1 MLQDKPLA
9 PPETRQEPVG
19 DTLHG
24 RTIDDPFR
32 WLEDSSSAEVAAWT
46 QAQNAYTEAMLGQAP
61 GRAALSRRLAQ
72 MLEIGTV
79 QVPETAGNRYFY
91 TRRDGTQNQPV
102 LYIREGGDGAERV
115 LLDPNTASAGGT
127 VALDWWYPSLDGRLL
142 AYGYSDHGDEKST
155 LRILDV
161 SSGAHLPDEIPYT
174 RYASLEWE
182 PDGRG
187 FYYTRYPAPGTV
199 PAGEEDYHQH
209 VFHHRLGGDP
219 VQDPELFGAGRDM
232 TEMLHLH
239 LSPNGRWLLVFVE
252 QGWARTEIHVCDL
265 QAGKTVFEPLIADLD
280 ALFGGEVIDNTF
292 YVQTN
297 WEAPRY
303 RVLAIDLERPARA
316 SWREVIAERPDVV
329 VESMAIVGKRLVLNE
344 SKDVTSA
351 IGLYTLDGAPLPPPA
366 LPPLGSLTGLE
377 GEWDGDELFLGFE
390 SYTVPPTVY
399 RYHLPSGELTTWA
412 QVEAPIDLS
421 RFQVERVWY
430 PSKDGTLI
438 PLFILSR
445 RDLVRNGDNPTVLS
459 GYGGFN
465 VSNSPVF
472 NRGVLPWLEQ
482 GGVYA
487 LANLRG
493 GAEYGEEWHRAGMLD
508 KKQNVFDDFHAAA
521 EYLIREGYTRAE
533 RLGIMGGSNGGL
545 LVGAALTQRPE
556 LFGAVVCQVPLLDMI
571 RYHHFR
577 IAKLW
582 IAEYGG
588 ADDPEQFAWLLAYS
602 PYHHVQPGTDYP
614 AVLFT
619 TAESDSRV
627 DPMHARKMAALLQSH
642 GPRRPVLLR
651 VETEA
656 GHGQGKPLSKRIA
669 EQTDIWSFLAMQLG
683 LERQDAGAAGS
694 GGFDQRLD

>member
-1 MLQDKPLA
+1 MLQDKSLA
-9 PPETRQEPVG
+9 PPQTRQEPVR
-19 DTLHG
+19 DSLHG
-24 RTIDDPFR
+24 RTIEDPFR
-32 WLEDSSSAEVAAWT
+32 WLEDSSSAEVAGWT
-46 QAQNAYTEAMLGQAP
+46 AAQNAYTEAVLGQVP
-61 GRAALSRRLAQ
+61 GRDALSHRLAQ

-79 QVPETAGNRYFY
+79 QVPAAGGNRYLY

-102 LYIREGGDGAERV
+102 LYVREGLDGPDRV

-127 VALDWWYPSLDGRLL
+127 IALDWWYPSLDGSLL

-155 LRILDV
+155 LRVLDV
-161 SSGAHLPDEIPYT
+161 SSGAHLPDEIPHT
-174 RYASLEWE
+174 RYAGLEWE
-182 PDGRG
+182 PDGQG

-209 VFHHRLGGDP
+209 VFHHRLGTDP
-219 VQDPELFGAGRDM
+219 AQDPELFGAGRDM
-232 TEMLHLH
+232 TEMVHLH

-252 QGWARTEIHVCDL
+252 QGWTRSEVHVRDL
-265 QAGKTVFEPLIADLD
+265 HDPAGTFQPLIADLD

-297 WEAPRY
+297 WEAPHY
-303 RVLAIDLERPARA
+303 RVLAIDLERPGRA
-316 SWREVIAERPDVV
+316 NWREVIAERPDVV
-329 VESMAIVGKRLVLNE
+329 VESIAIVGKRLVLNE
-344 SKDVTSA
+344 SKDVTSSVGVYA
-351 IGLYTLDGAPLPPPA
+351 LDGAPLAQPA
-366 LPPLGSLTGLE
+366 LPPLGSLMGLE
-377 GEWDGDELFLGFE
+377 GEWDGDDLFLGFE

-430 PSKDGTLI
+430 PSKDGTQI

-445 RDLVRNGDNPTVLS
+445 RDLVRNGVTPTVLS

-472 NRGVLPWLEQ
+472 NRNVLPWLEQ

-487 LANLRG
+487 MANLRG

-521 EYLIREGYTRAE
+521 EYLIRAGYTRPE

-556 LFGAVVCQVPLLDMI
+556 LFQAVVCQVPLLDMI

-577 IAKLW
+577 IARLW
-582 IAEYGG
+582 IPEYGG

-602 PYHHVQPGTDYP
+602 PYHRVEPGTDYP

-669 EQTDIWSFLAMQLG
+669 EQTDIWSFLALQLG
-683 LERQDAGAAGS
+683 LERQDTGAGN